1 MPEEVLTDVDILDEP
16 IIDEPLVDEPE
27 VEEPE
32 IEETDEEKEAKE
44 KDEDKVK
51 KIDEDKPFP
60 YERPSIGEIKAKFP
74 DFFKEFPIFRDVVF
88 REIEYTKLYPT
99 IEDAKE
105 AQDDSLA
112 LTGLRESVLEGKS
125 EDIFNA
131 IEQTDK
137 KAATRFATT
146 FLPTLFEKHNEL
158 YVQAITPVLET
169 LVRKL
174 AGTGNEN
181 SRNAALVIAEYLWPN
196 QGEGIVNGTKTFAR
210 NTEESEEEKRIKEE
224 RTKWNSDQYEGFK
237 SNVLGD
243 LGTQRRSLISRG
255 LDPQKTMTEGQREML
270 IERIEKLVDQA
281 LVADTSHMSTM
292 NARWLR
298 SRKEGYNQASKEK
311 IVSAYLS
318 RAKQV
323 IPSIRDKERDA
334 FFGTRKKV
342 SQAKSEEIDNKSSKT
357 KEVVGGRVSA
367 ATAGKEILKPS
378 RDLYRKMSD
387 IDILN
392 TN

>member
-210 NTEESEEEKRIKEE
+210 STEESEEEKRIKEE
-224 RTKWNSDQYEGFK
+224 RTKWNSDQYDGFK

-292 NARWLR
+292 N
-298 SRKEGYNQASKEK
+298 
-311 IVSAYLS
+311 
-318 RAKQV
+318 
-323 IPSIRDKERDA
+323 
-334 FFGTRKKV
+334 
-342 SQAKSEEIDNKSSKT
+342 
-357 KEVVGGRVSA
+357 
-367 ATAGKEILKPS
+367 
-378 RDLYRKMSD
+378 
-387 IDILN
+387 
-392 TN
+392 